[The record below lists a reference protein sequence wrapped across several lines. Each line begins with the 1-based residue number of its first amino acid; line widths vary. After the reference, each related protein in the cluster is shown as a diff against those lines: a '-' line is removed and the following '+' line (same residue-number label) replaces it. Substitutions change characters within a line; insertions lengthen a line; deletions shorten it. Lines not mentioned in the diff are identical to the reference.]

1 MVLTKE
7 CDGTDTCFSVDKE
20 KIEIPSKAV
29 YRLAIY
35 RRCLKKLEDKGI
47 ETVSSAALAA
57 AADVKPAQLRKDLA
71 YFGQF
76 GTRGLGY
83 PVSFLRE
90 EIREVLGR
98 VHLQSVILV
107 GVGNLGAAL
116 LRYGGF
122 KKEGFDIVKA
132 FDIEPRQDLS
142 YGVEVCHLNEMEEFV
157 RNQEV
162 KLAVLCIPIEAA
174 QKVANDLVSNGIG
187 GILNFSPVALKVP
200 DNVAVSNVD
209 LALELENLS
218 FFLGE
223 S

>member
-1 MVLTKE
+1 VE
-7 CDGTDTCFSVDKE
+7 KE

-35 RRCLKKLEDKGI
+35 RRCLKKLEDNGI
-47 ETVSSAALAA
+47 ETVSSAALAS

-83 PVSFLRE
+83 PVTALRE

-107 GVGNLGAAL
+107 GVGSLGAAL

-122 KKEGFDIVKA
+122 KKEGFEIIHA
-132 FDIEPRQDLS
+132 FDINPRQDVS
-142 YGVEVCHLNEMEEFV
+142 YGVKVSHLSEMNSFV
-157 RNQEV
+157 QAHNV
-162 KLAVLCIPIEAA
+162 KLAILCIPMEAA
-174 QKVANDLVSNGIG
+174 QPVANELVEVGIG
-187 GILNFSPVALKVP
+187 GILNFSPVSLKVP
-200 DNVAVSNVD
+200 ESVVVSNVD

-218 FFLGE
+218 FFLSG